1 MTSRGPK
8 FKQIVVRG
16 LTEGTHGNA
25 TGLGVADVTTQAL
38 VRVLDWTKTYVNL
51 VTAGAP
57 GAASLPL
64 VANNDRDALSLSMRG
79 VPMLEGE
86 TARIVRIE
94 NTLDLGEIWIS
105 EAMISDAEAH
115 SEMEIIS
122 EPFEI
127 GFDADDQMEAF
138 HPPQEMAAG

>member
-1 MTSRGPK
+1 
-8 FKQIVVRG
+8 
-16 LTEGTHGNA
+16 
-25 TGLGVADVTTQAL
+25 
-38 VRVLDWTKTYVNL
+38 
-51 VTAGAP
+51 
-57 GAASLPL
+57 
-64 VANNDRDALSLSMRG
+64 MRG

-105 EAMISDAEAH
+105 QAMVADAEAH
-115 SEMEIIS
+115 PEIEIIS

-127 GFDADDQMEAF
+127 GFDADNQMEAF

>member
-1 MTSRGPK
+1 M
-8 FKQIVVRG
+8 
-16 LTEGTHGNA
+16 
-25 TGLGVADVTTQAL
+25 
-38 VRVLDWTKTYVNL
+38 
-51 VTAGAP
+51 P

-64 VANNDRDALSLSMRG
+64 VANNDRDGLSLAMRG
-79 VPMLEGE
+79 VPMLEAE

-105 EAMISDAEAH
+105 EAMVADAEAH
-115 SEMEIIS
+115 PEMEIIS

-127 GFDADDQMEAF
+127 GFDADDQMESF